1 MVPRY
6 DGAAVSNPVL
16 TRGFGGDQPAAA
28 TAGADAAMAAQDLRT
43 GSPIVAETMSVGG
56 VTRATGIMLVV
67 LLGGAFVGWNQV
79 TATDP
84 PQLPGF
90 LWVPMLVGFGLA
102 IAGVVKPEL
111 AWLFGPLYAATQG
124 FVLGAISRVYELAW
138 EGIVL
143 QAVLATIATT
153 IVMVVL
159 YATRTIRVTDK
170 LRSVIIGATLGLA
183 LFYLASL
190 VLSLFGATMPLVW
203 DSGLFGILFSAAVVA
218 LAAFNLLLDF
228 DLIERGVRAGAP
240 ARYDWFAAL
249 GLMVTLVWLYLEI
262 LRLLA
267 RIRD

>member
-1 MVPRY
+1 MET
-6 DGAAVSNPVL
+6 VSNPVL
-16 TRGFGGDQPAAA
+16 RRGFGGDQPAAA
-28 TAGADAAMAAQDLRT
+28 TAGADAAMSAHDLHAT
-43 GSPIVAETMSVGG
+43 GSPVVVETMTVGG
-56 VTRATGIMLVV
+56 VTRATGIMLLV

-90 LWVPMLVGFGLA
+90 LWVAMLVGFGLA

-124 FVLGAISRVYELAW
+124 FVLGAISRVYEFAW

-170 LRSVIIGATLGLA
+170 VRSVIIGATLGLA

-203 DSGLFGILFSAAVVA
+203 DSGLFGILFSVAVVA

-228 DLIERGVRAGAP
+228 DLIERGVKAGAP

-267 RIRD
+267 RTRD

>member
-1 MVPRY
+1 M
-6 DGAAVSNPVL
+6 SNPVL
-16 TRGFGGDQPAAA
+16 GRAFGGDQPAVA
-28 TAGADAAMAAQDLRT
+28 TAGVDTAMAAQGLPTT
-43 GSPIVAETMSVGG
+43 GSPVVVDTMTIGG
-56 VTRATGIMLVV
+56 VTRATGLMLVV
-67 LLGGAFVGWNQV
+67 LLAGAFVGWNQV
-79 TATDP
+79 TASDP

-90 LWVPMLVGFGLA
+90 ILPAMLVGFGLA
-102 IAGVVKPEL
+102 IAGTVRPQWARFV
-111 AWLFGPLYAATQG
+111 GPLYAATQG
-124 FVLGAISRVYELAW
+124 FVLGAISRVYEFAW

-159 YATRTIRVTDK
+159 FATRTIRVTDK
-170 LRSVIIGATLGLA
+170 MRSVIIGATLALA

-203 DSGLFGILFSAAVVA
+203 DSGLFGILFSVAVVA

-228 DLIERGVRAGAP
+228 DLIERGVAARAP
-240 ARYDWFAAL
+240 AHYDWFAAL

-267 RIRD
+267 RTRD